1 MNAMCDLSGS
11 RLEVVRLEG
20 EIEEREQIMNV
31 KELIETLGEY
41 PAEMRVVVQG
51 YEDGYDDLSPE
62 QLSKVK
68 ISLETGKER
77 WEGMH
82 GDPHGRLAA
91 DAEVVD
97 ALVLRRVSN

>member
-11 RLEVVRLEG
+11 RLEMVRLEG

-51 YEDGYDDLSPE
+51 YEDGYDDLSLE

-68 ISLETGKER
+68 IALNIGQQR
-77 WEGMH
+77 WEGTH
-82 GDPHGRLAA
+82 GDPSGKRADGRK
-91 DAEVVD
+91 VVE
-97 ALVLRRVSN
+97 ALVLSRNSW